1 MVEPHNPLKA
11 SNDDVEPHIPPV
23 DEPSAYDGP
32 SSGPSLADQ
41 VVAQLARLRAEYRQ
55 IRAWLEGARRQL
67 SQREDEVDQ
76 RLQDAIDLMQR
87 SHRLLEGDPNF
98 PPEPDP
104 SDRFTLHVRT
114 LGKFAVRYG
123 GQTVP
128 LGSSK
133 KGRAILRYLVTRPER
148 RASKDVL
155 LDLFWPGEPV
165 ERSGHKLHIAISSLK
180 QALREAVGAAL
191 GEDEE
196 CVLFKDDCYSF
207 HSAIR
212 LDLDTE
218 RFSAHCRAGDRLR
231 REGRRAEAIVE
242 YESARALYRGDFLTE
257 DLYVDWAIAPRARLE
272 EMYLMAL
279 GTLAEGHLDR
289 GQFAESI
296 SCCRQILARD
306 SYREDAYRQLMR
318 SYSRIGQR
326 NQALREFLACKEV
339 LQRELGVGPMQETIS
354 LYEQIVREEP
364 V

>member
-11 SNDDVEPHIPPV
+11 SNDDVEPHIRPF
-23 DEPSAYDGP
+23 DEPTAYDGP
-32 SSGPSLADQ
+32 PSGLSLADQ
-41 VVAQLARLRAEYRQ
+41 VVAQLARLREEYQQLRT
-55 IRAWLEGARRQL
+55 WLEVARRQL

-87 SHRLLEGDPNF
+87 SHGLLDND
-98 PPEPDP
+98 PDP
-104 SDRFTLHVRT
+104 SSEPDAAGQITLHVRT
-114 LGKFAVRYG
+114 LGKFAVRCG
-123 GQTVP
+123 DRAVP
-128 LGSSK
+128 VGSSK
-133 KGRAILRYLVTRPER
+133 KGRAVLRYLITRPER
-148 RASKDVL
+148 RATKDVL

-165 ERSGHKLHIAISSLK
+165 ERSNHKLHIALCSLR
-180 QALREAVGAAL
+180 QAMREAVGVAL
-191 GEDEE
+191 GEGEE
-196 CVLFKDDCYSF
+196 CVLFEDDCYSL
-207 HSAIR
+207 HPGIR

-218 RFSAHCRAGDRLR
+218 RFAAHCRAGDRLR
-231 REGRRAEAIVE
+231 REGRLPEAVVE

-257 DLYVDWAIAPRARLE
+257 DLYADWAIAPRARLE

-279 GTLAEGHLDR
+279 GHLAEGHLDR

-318 SYSRIGQR
+318 CYSRMGQR
-326 NQALREFLACKEV
+326 NQALCEFLSCKQV
-339 LQRELGVGPMQETIS
+339 LQRELGVGPMQETIA